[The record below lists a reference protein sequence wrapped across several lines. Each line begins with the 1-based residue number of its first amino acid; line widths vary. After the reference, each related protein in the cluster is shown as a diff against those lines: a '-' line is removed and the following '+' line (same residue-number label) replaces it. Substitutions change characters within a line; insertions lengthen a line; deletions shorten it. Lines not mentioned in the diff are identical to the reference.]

1 MKTCYKKVRTTT
13 KRATMP
19 WSMAKEESCT
29 KAFRKEGFLKMPK
42 VGRADLAR
50 LVRALSMMHRHR
62 QKRSRKKP

>member
-1 MKTCYKKVRTTT
+1 
-13 KRATMP
+13 MP